1 MREDGEI
8 YTTGKNFTLPPA
20 VTPVTNLTSGC
31 RHTRM
36 TIGDPTPG
44 NPKVRGIFEVQPFID
59 LMRQRREN
67 ELPIFCKTCS
77 RYEGT
82 ADHRVQLLDEAT
94 VEIKILDDKI
104 LQLLLQ
110 PLSCNQTEKSSGIL
124 K

>member
-1 MREDGEI
+1 MI
-8 YTTGKNFTLPPA
+8 VKTA
-20 VTPVTNLTSGC
+20 A
-31 RHTRM
+31 HTRM
-36 TIGDPTPG
+36 TIGGQTPG

-82 ADHRVQLLDEAT
+82 AEHRVQLLDEAT

-110 PLSCNQTEKSSGIL
+110 PLSCNQTGTF
-124 K
+124 